1 MYKVVCTFKEQ
12 LLIGLTMLIS
22 EIAKIRIMLADD
34 HPLFIEGLS
43 MMLRREPD
51 FELCGLANNGR
62 EVLEMLPTTHPD
74 LILLDI
80 NMPKMNGLETIK
92 YIKQSYPNV
101 KIVMLSGYFDDAI
114 IKEAKAKGANGYLL
128 KSSQKDELIQT
139 IKMVYSG
146 AVFTTPQPDEP
157 THGEFLQNDKFL
169 AQFNLT
175 KRERELI
182 QLIKNGMTNQ
192 DIAQNLHLSVYTVET
207 HRKNIMQKLKLNS
220 PGALMKFII
229 ENQI

>member
-1 MYKVVCTFKEQ
+1 MANAEN
-12 LLIGLTMLIS
+12 
-22 EIAKIRIMLADD
+22 EKIRIMLADD
-34 HPLFIEGLS
+34 HPLFIEGLT
-43 MMLRREPD
+43 MMLGREPS
-51 FELCGLANNGR
+51 FELCGVANNGR
-62 EVLEMLPTTHPD
+62 EVLEMLPTTLPD
-74 LILLDI
+74 MILLDI

-92 YIKQSYPNV
+92 YIKQSYPSV

-128 KSSQKDELIQT
+128 KSSNKEELIQT

-146 AVFTTPQPDEP
+146 SVFSTPHHEEP
-157 THGEFLQNDKFL
+157 AAGEFLVNDKFL
-169 AQFNLT
+169 QQFNLT
-175 KRERELI
+175 KREREII
-182 QLIKNGMTNQ
+182 QHIKDGLTNHE
-192 DIAQNLHLSVYTVET
+192 IAETLHLSVYTVET

>member
-1 MYKVVCTFKEQ
+1 MSITEN
-12 LLIGLTMLIS
+12 
-22 EIAKIRIMLADD
+22 EKIRIMLADD

-51 FELCGLANNGR
+51 FELCGIANNGR
-62 EVLEMLPTTHPD
+62 EVLDMLPTTKPD

-92 YIKQSYPNV
+92 YIRQSYPNV
-101 KIVMLSGYFDDAI
+101 KIVMLSGYFDEAI
-114 IKEAKAKGANGYLL
+114 IKEAKIKGANGYLL
-128 KSSQKDELIQT
+128 KSSQRDELIHT

-146 AVFTTPQPDEP
+146 ALFATPQQENQV
-157 THGEFLQNDKFL
+157 TGEFLANDKFL
-169 AQFNLT
+169 VQFNLT

-192 DIAQNLHLSVYTVET
+192 EIAQNLHLSVYTVET

>member
-1 MYKVVCTFKEQ
+1 
-12 LLIGLTMLIS
+12 
-22 EIAKIRIMLADD
+22 MLADD

-51 FELCGLANNGR
+51 FELCGIANNGR
-62 EVLEMLPTTHPD
+62 EVLEMLPTTNPD

-92 YIKQSYPNV
+92 YIKQSYPSV

-114 IKEAKAKGANGYLL
+114 IKEAKLKGANGYLL
-128 KSSQKDELIQT
+128 KSSQQDELIQT
-139 IKMVYSG
+139 IKMVNSG
-146 AVFTTPQPDEP
+146 SVFATPHHEEP
-157 THGEFLQNDKFL
+157 APGEFLVNDKFL

-175 KRERELI
+175 KREREII
-182 QLIKNGMTNQ
+182 QLIKNEMTNQ
-192 DIAQNLHLSVYTVET
+192 EIAQNLHLSVYTVET

>member
-1 MYKVVCTFKEQ
+1 MS
-12 LLIGLTMLIS
+12 IS
-22 EIAKIRIMLADD
+22 ENEKIRIMLADD

-51 FELCGLANNGR
+51 FELCGIANNGR
-62 EVLEMLPTTHPD
+62 EVLDMLPTTKPD

-92 YIKQSYPNV
+92 YIRQSYPSV
-101 KIVMLSGYFDDAI
+101 KIVMLSGYFDEAI
-114 IKEAKAKGANGYLL
+114 IKEAKIKGANGYLL
-128 KSSQKDELIQT
+128 KSSQRDELIHT

-146 AVFTTPQPDEP
+146 ALFATPQQDEP
-157 THGEFLQNDKFL
+157 VTGEFLANDKFL

-192 DIAQNLHLSVYTVET
+192 EIAQNLHLSVYTVET

>member
-1 MYKVVCTFKEQ
+1 M
-12 LLIGLTMLIS
+12 S
-22 EIAKIRIMLADD
+22 ENEKIRIMLADD

-51 FELCGLANNGR
+51 FELCGIANNGR
-62 EVLEMLPTTHPD
+62 EVLDMLPTTKPD

-92 YIKQSYPNV
+92 YIRQSYPNV
-101 KIVMLSGYFDDAI
+101 KIVMLSGYFDEAI
-114 IKEAKAKGANGYLL
+114 IKEAKIKGANGYLL
-128 KSSQKDELIQT
+128 KSSQRDELIHT

-146 AVFTTPQPDEP
+146 ALFATPQQDEP
-157 THGEFLQNDKFL
+157 VTGEFLANDKFL

-192 DIAQNLHLSVYTVET
+192 EIAQNLHLSVYTVET

>member
-1 MYKVVCTFKEQ
+1 MS
-12 LLIGLTMLIS
+12 IS
-22 EIAKIRIMLADD
+22 ENEKIRIMLADD

-51 FELCGLANNGR
+51 FELCGIANNGR
-62 EVLEMLPTTHPD
+62 EVLEMLPTTKPD

-92 YIKQSYPNV
+92 YIRQSYPNV
-101 KIVMLSGYFDDAI
+101 KIVMLSGYFDEAI
-114 IKEAKAKGANGYLL
+114 IKEAKIKGANGYLL
-128 KSSQKDELIQT
+128 KSSQRDELIHT

-146 AVFTTPQPDEP
+146 ALFATPQQEGQV
-157 THGEFLQNDKFL
+157 TGEFLANDKFL

-192 DIAQNLHLSVYTVET
+192 EIAQNLHLSVYTVET

>member
-1 MYKVVCTFKEQ
+1 MSTPEN
-12 LLIGLTMLIS
+12 
-22 EIAKIRIMLADD
+22 EKIRIMLADD

-51 FELCGLANNGR
+51 FELCGIANNGR
-62 EVLEMLPTTHPD
+62 EVLEMLPTTKPD

-92 YIKQSYPNV
+92 YIRQSYPSV
-101 KIVMLSGYFDDAI
+101 KIVLLSGYFDEAI
-114 IKEAKAKGANGYLL
+114 IKEAKIKGANGYLL
-128 KSSQKDELIQT
+128 KSSQRDELIHT

-146 AVFTTPQPDEP
+146 ALFATPQHDQPAP
-157 THGEFLQNDKFL
+157 GEFLVNDKFL

>member
-1 MYKVVCTFKEQ
+1 MP
-12 LLIGLTMLIS
+12 IS
-22 EIAKIRIMLADD
+22 ENEKIKIMLADD

-43 MMLRREPD
+43 MMLRREPE
-51 FELCGLANNGR
+51 FELCGIANNGR
-62 EVLEMLPTTHPD
+62 EVLEMLPTTKPD

-92 YIKQSYPNV
+92 YIRQSYPNV
-101 KIVMLSGYFDDAI
+101 KIVMLSGYFDEAI
-114 IKEAKAKGANGYLL
+114 IKEAKLKGANGYLL
-128 KSSQKDELIQT
+128 KSSQRDELIHT

-146 AVFTTPQPDEP
+146 ALFATPQQEEP
-157 THGEFLQNDKFL
+157 VSGEFMANDKFL

-192 DIAQNLHLSVYTVET
+192 EIAQNLHLSVYTVET

>member
-1 MYKVVCTFKEQ
+1 MP
-12 LLIGLTMLIS
+12 IS
-22 EIAKIRIMLADD
+22 ENEKIRIMLADD

-51 FELCGLANNGR
+51 FELCGVANNGR
-62 EVLEMLPTTHPD
+62 EVLEMLPSTKPD

-92 YIKQSYPNV
+92 YIKQSFPSV

-114 IKEAKAKGANGYLL
+114 IKEAKLKGANGYLL
-128 KSSQKDELIQT
+128 KSSQQDELIQT
-139 IKMVYSG
+139 IKMVNAGS
-146 AVFTTPQPDEP
+146 AFSTPHHEEP
-157 THGEFLQNDKFL
+157 APGEFLVNDKFL

-175 KRERELI
+175 KREREII
-182 QLIKNGMTNQ
+182 QHIKNGMTNQ
-192 DIAQNLHLSVYTVET
+192 EMAQNLHLSVYTVET

>member
-1 MYKVVCTFKEQ
+1 MS
-12 LLIGLTMLIS
+12 IS
-22 EIAKIRIMLADD
+22 ENEKIRIVLADD

-51 FELCGLANNGR
+51 FELCGIANNGR
-62 EVLEMLPTTHPD
+62 EVLEMLPTTKPD

-92 YIKQSYPNV
+92 YIRQSYPNV
-101 KIVMLSGYFDDAI
+101 KVVMLSGYFDEAI
-114 IKEAKAKGANGYLL
+114 IKEAKLKGANGYLL
-128 KSSQKDELIQT
+128 KSSQRDELIHT

-146 AVFTTPQPDEP
+146 ALFATPQQDEP
-157 THGEFLQNDKFL
+157 VSGDFLANDKFL

-192 DIAQNLHLSVYTVET
+192 EIAQNLHLSVYTVET

>member
-1 MYKVVCTFKEQ
+1 
-12 LLIGLTMLIS
+12 
-22 EIAKIRIMLADD
+22 MLADD

-51 FELCGLANNGR
+51 FELCGVANNGR
-62 EVLEMLPTTHPD
+62 EVLEMLPTTKPD

-92 YIKQSYPNV
+92 YIKQSFPSV

-114 IKEAKAKGANGYLL
+114 IKEAKLKGANGYLL
-128 KSSQKDELIQT
+128 KSSQQDELIQT

-146 AVFTTPQPDEP
+146 SAFTTPHHEEP
-157 THGEFLQNDKFL
+157 APGEFLVNDKFL

-175 KRERELI
+175 KREREII
-182 QLIKNGMTNQ
+182 QHIKNGMTNQ
-192 DIAQNLHLSVYTVET
+192 EMAQNLHLSVYTVET

>member
-1 MYKVVCTFKEQ
+1 MP
-12 LLIGLTMLIS
+12 IS
-22 EIAKIRIMLADD
+22 ENEKIRIMLADD

-51 FELCGLANNGR
+51 FELCGIANNGR
-62 EVLEMLPTTHPD
+62 EVLEMLPTTKPD

-92 YIKQSYPNV
+92 YIRQSYPSV
-101 KIVMLSGYFDDAI
+101 KIVMLSGYFDEAI
-114 IKEAKAKGANGYLL
+114 IKEAKIKGANGYLL
-128 KSSQKDELIQT
+128 KSSQRDELIHT

-146 AVFTTPQPDEP
+146 ALFATPQRDEP
-157 THGEFLQNDKFL
+157 APGEFLVNDKFL

-192 DIAQNLHLSVYTVET
+192 EIAQNLHLSVYTVET

>member
-51 FELCGLANNGR
+51 FELCGIANNGR
-62 EVLEMLPTTHPD
+62 EVLEMLPTTNPD

-157 THGEFLQNDKFL
+157 TQGEFLQNDKFL

>member
-1 MYKVVCTFKEQ
+1 MP
-12 LLIGLTMLIS
+12 IS
-22 EIAKIRIMLADD
+22 ENEKIRIMLADD

-51 FELCGLANNGR
+51 FELCGVANNGR
-62 EVLEMLPTTHPD
+62 EVLEMLPTTNPD

-92 YIKQSYPNV
+92 YIKQSFPSV

-114 IKEAKAKGANGYLL
+114 IKEAKLKGANGYLL
-128 KSSQKDELIQT
+128 KSSQQDELIQT
-139 IKMVYSG
+139 IKMVNSG
-146 AVFTTPQPDEP
+146 SAFSTPHHEEP
-157 THGEFLQNDKFL
+157 APGEFLVNDKFL

-175 KRERELI
+175 KREREII
-182 QLIKNGMTNQ
+182 QHIKTGMTNQ
-192 DIAQNLHLSVYTVET
+192 EMAQNLHLSVYTVET

>member
-1 MYKVVCTFKEQ
+1 MSITEN
-12 LLIGLTMLIS
+12 
-22 EIAKIRIMLADD
+22 EKIRIMLADD

-51 FELCGLANNGR
+51 FELCGIANNGR
-62 EVLEMLPTTHPD
+62 EVLEMLPTNKPD

-92 YIKQSYPNV
+92 YIRQSYPNV
-101 KIVMLSGYFDDAI
+101 KIVMLSGYFDEAI
-114 IKEAKAKGANGYLL
+114 IKEAKIKGANGYLL
-128 KSSQKDELIQT
+128 KSSQRDELIHT

-146 AVFTTPQPDEP
+146 ALFATPQQENQV
-157 THGEFLQNDKFL
+157 TGEFLANDKFL

-192 DIAQNLHLSVYTVET
+192 EIAQNLHLSVYTVET

>member
-1 MYKVVCTFKEQ
+1 
-12 LLIGLTMLIS
+12 MLIS

-51 FELCGLANNGR
+51 FELCGIANNGR
-62 EVLEMLPTTHPD
+62 EVLEMLPTTKPD

-92 YIKQSYPNV
+92 YIKQSYPTV

-146 AVFTTPQPDEP
+146 SVFATPQPDEP
-157 THGEFLQNDKFL
+157 THGELLLNDKFL

>member
-1 MYKVVCTFKEQ
+1 MSITEN
-12 LLIGLTMLIS
+12 
-22 EIAKIRIMLADD
+22 EKIRIMLADD

-51 FELCGLANNGR
+51 FELCGIANNGR
-62 EVLEMLPTTHPD
+62 EVLDMLPTTKPD

-92 YIKQSYPNV
+92 YIRQSYPNV
-101 KIVMLSGYFDDAI
+101 KIVMLSGYFDEAI
-114 IKEAKAKGANGYLL
+114 IKEAKIKGANGYLL
-128 KSSQKDELIQT
+128 KSSQRDELIHT

-146 AVFTTPQPDEP
+146 ALFATPQQENQV
-157 THGEFLQNDKFL
+157 TGEFLANDKFL

-192 DIAQNLHLSVYTVET
+192 EIAQNLHLSVYTVET

>member
-1 MYKVVCTFKEQ
+1 MSTPEN
-12 LLIGLTMLIS
+12 
-22 EIAKIRIMLADD
+22 EKIRIMLADD

-51 FELCGLANNGR
+51 FELCGIANNGR
-62 EVLEMLPTTHPD
+62 EVLEMLPTTKPD

-92 YIKQSYPNV
+92 YIRQSYPSV
-101 KIVMLSGYFDDAI
+101 KIVMLSGYFDEAL
-114 IKEAKAKGANGYLL
+114 IKEAKIKGANGYLL
-128 KSSQKDELIQT
+128 KSSQRDELIHT

-146 AVFTTPQPDEP
+146 ALFATPQHDQPAP
-157 THGEFLQNDKFL
+157 GEFLVNDKFL

>member
-1 MYKVVCTFKEQ
+1 MP
-12 LLIGLTMLIS
+12 IS
-22 EIAKIRIMLADD
+22 ENGKIRIMLADD

-51 FELCGLANNGR
+51 FELCGIANNGR
-62 EVLEMLPTTHPD
+62 EVLEMLPTTNPD

-157 THGEFLQNDKFL
+157 TQGEFLQNDKFL

>member
-1 MYKVVCTFKEQ
+1 MSITEN
-12 LLIGLTMLIS
+12 
-22 EIAKIRIMLADD
+22 EKIRIMLADD

-51 FELCGLANNGR
+51 FELCGIANNGR
-62 EVLEMLPTTHPD
+62 EVLEMLPTTKPD

-92 YIKQSYPNV
+92 YIRQSYPNV
-101 KIVMLSGYFDDAI
+101 KIVMLSGYFDEAI
-114 IKEAKAKGANGYLL
+114 IKEAKIKGANGYLL
-128 KSSQKDELIQT
+128 KSSQRDELIHT

-146 AVFTTPQPDEP
+146 ALFATPQQENQV
-157 THGEFLQNDKFL
+157 TGEFLANDKFL

-192 DIAQNLHLSVYTVET
+192 EIAQNLHLSVYTVET

-220 PGALMKFII
+220 PGELMKFII

>member
-1 MYKVVCTFKEQ
+1 MP
-12 LLIGLTMLIS
+12 IS
-22 EIAKIRIMLADD
+22 ENEKIRIMLADD

-51 FELCGLANNGR
+51 FELCGVANNGR
-62 EVLEMLPTTHPD
+62 EVLEMLPTTKPD

-92 YIKQSYPNV
+92 YIKQSFPTV

-114 IKEAKAKGANGYLL
+114 IKEAKLKGANGYLL
-128 KSSQKDELIQT
+128 KSSQQDELIQT
-139 IKMVYSG
+139 IKMVNSG
-146 AVFTTPQPDEP
+146 SAFSTPHHEEP
-157 THGEFLQNDKFL
+157 APGEFLVNDKFL

-175 KRERELI
+175 KREREII
-182 QLIKNGMTNQ
+182 QHIKTGMTNQ
-192 DIAQNLHLSVYTVET
+192 EMAQNLHLSVYTVET

>member
-1 MYKVVCTFKEQ
+1 MSTPEN
-12 LLIGLTMLIS
+12 
-22 EIAKIRIMLADD
+22 EKIRIMLADD

-51 FELCGLANNGR
+51 FELCGIANNGR
-62 EVLEMLPTTHPD
+62 EVLEMLPTTKPD

-92 YIKQSYPNV
+92 YIRQSYPSV
-101 KIVMLSGYFDDAI
+101 KIVMLSGYFDEAI
-114 IKEAKAKGANGYLL
+114 IKEAKINGANGYLL
-128 KSSQKDELIQT
+128 KSSQRDELIHT

-146 AVFTTPQPDEP
+146 ALFATPQHDQPAP
-157 THGEFLQNDKFL
+157 GEFLVNDKFL

>member
-1 MYKVVCTFKEQ
+1 MS
-12 LLIGLTMLIS
+12 IS
-22 EIAKIRIMLADD
+22 ENEKIRIMLADD

-51 FELCGLANNGR
+51 FELCGIANNGR
-62 EVLEMLPTTHPD
+62 EVLEMLPTTKPD

-92 YIKQSYPNV
+92 YIRQSYPNV
-101 KIVMLSGYFDDAI
+101 KIVMLSGYFDEAI
-114 IKEAKAKGANGYLL
+114 IKEAKIKGANGYLL
-128 KSSQKDELIQT
+128 KSSQRDELIHT

-146 AVFTTPQPDEP
+146 ALFATPQQDEP
-157 THGEFLQNDKFL
+157 VSGEFLANDKFL

-192 DIAQNLHLSVYTVET
+192 EIAQNLHLSVYTVET

>member
-1 MYKVVCTFKEQ
+1 MS
-12 LLIGLTMLIS
+12 IS
-22 EIAKIRIMLADD
+22 ENEKIRIMLADD

-51 FELCGLANNGR
+51 FELCGIANNGR
-62 EVLEMLPTTHPD
+62 EVLEMLPTTKPD

-92 YIKQSYPNV
+92 YIRQSYPNV

-114 IKEAKAKGANGYLL
+114 IKEAKIKGANGYLL
-128 KSSQKDELIQT
+128 KSSQRDELIHT

-146 AVFTTPQPDEP
+146 ALFATPQQED
-157 THGEFLQNDKFL
+157 TVSGDFLANDKFL

-192 DIAQNLHLSVYTVET
+192 EIAQNLHLSVYTVET

>member
-1 MYKVVCTFKEQ
+1 MP
-12 LLIGLTMLIS
+12 IS
-22 EIAKIRIMLADD
+22 ENVKIRIMLADD

-51 FELCGLANNGR
+51 FELCGIANNGR
-62 EVLEMLPTTHPD
+62 EVLEMLPTTKPD

-92 YIKQSYPNV
+92 YIKQSYPAV

-114 IKEAKAKGANGYLL
+114 IKEAKLKGANGYLL
-128 KSSQKDELIQT
+128 KSSQQDELIQT
-139 IKMVYSG
+139 IKMVNSG
-146 AVFTTPQPDEP
+146 AVFATPHHEEP
-157 THGEFLQNDKFL
+157 APGEFLVNDKFL

-175 KRERELI
+175 KREREII

-192 DIAQNLHLSVYTVET
+192 EIAQNLHLSVYTVET

>member
-1 MYKVVCTFKEQ
+1 MS
-12 LLIGLTMLIS
+12 IS
-22 EIAKIRIMLADD
+22 ENEKIRIMLADD

-51 FELCGLANNGR
+51 FELCGIANNGR
-62 EVLEMLPTTHPD
+62 EVLDMLPTTKPD

-92 YIKQSYPNV
+92 YIRQSYPNV
-101 KIVMLSGYFDDAI
+101 KIVMLSGYFDEAI
-114 IKEAKAKGANGYLL
+114 IKEAKIKGANGYLL
-128 KSSQKDELIQT
+128 KSSQRDELIHT

-146 AVFTTPQPDEP
+146 ALFATPQQDEP
-157 THGEFLQNDKFL
+157 VSGEFLANDKFL

-192 DIAQNLHLSVYTVET
+192 EIAQNLHLSVYTVET

>member
-1 MYKVVCTFKEQ
+1 MP
-12 LLIGLTMLIS
+12 IS
-22 EIAKIRIMLADD
+22 ENEKIRIMLADD

-51 FELCGLANNGR
+51 FELCGIANNGR
-62 EVLEMLPTTHPD
+62 EVLEMLPTTTPD

-92 YIKQSYPNV
+92 YIKQSYPSV

-114 IKEAKAKGANGYLL
+114 IKEAKLKGANGYLL
-128 KSSQKDELIQT
+128 KSSQQDELIHT
-139 IKMVYSG
+139 IKMVNSG
-146 AVFTTPQPDEP
+146 AEFTTPHHEEP
-157 THGEFLQNDKFL
+157 APGEFLVNDKFL

-175 KRERELI
+175 KREREII
-182 QLIKNGMTNQ
+182 QLIKNEMTNQ
-192 DIAQNLHLSVYTVET
+192 EIAQNLHLSVYTVET

>member
-1 MYKVVCTFKEQ
+1 MP
-12 LLIGLTMLIS
+12 IS
-22 EIAKIRIMLADD
+22 ENGKIRIMLADD

-43 MMLRREPD
+43 MMLRREPE
-51 FELCGLANNGR
+51 FELCGIANNGR
-62 EVLEMLPTTHPD
+62 EVLEMLPTTNPD

-92 YIKQSYPNV
+92 YIKQSYPSV

-114 IKEAKAKGANGYLL
+114 IKEAKLKGANGYLL
-128 KSSQKDELIQT
+128 KSSQQDELIHT
-139 IKMVYSG
+139 IKMVNSG
-146 AVFTTPQPDEP
+146 AVFTTPHHEEP
-157 THGEFLQNDKFL
+157 APGEFLVNDKFL

-175 KRERELI
+175 KREREII
-182 QLIKNGMTNQ
+182 QLIKNEMTNQ
-192 DIAQNLHLSVYTVET
+192 EIAQNLHLSVYTVET

>member
-1 MYKVVCTFKEQ
+1 MSTPEN
-12 LLIGLTMLIS
+12 
-22 EIAKIRIMLADD
+22 EKIRIMLADD

-51 FELCGLANNGR
+51 FELCGIANNGR
-62 EVLEMLPTTHPD
+62 EVLEMLPTTKPD

-92 YIKQSYPNV
+92 YIRQSYPSV
-101 KIVMLSGYFDDAI
+101 KIVMLSGYFDEAI
-114 IKEAKAKGANGYLL
+114 IKEAKIKGANGYLL
-128 KSSQKDELIQT
+128 KSSQRDELIHT

-146 AVFTTPQPDEP
+146 ALFATPQHDQPAP
-157 THGEFLQNDKFL
+157 GEFLVNDKFL

-192 DIAQNLHLSVYTVET
+192 DIAQNLHLSV
-207 HRKNIMQKLKLNS
+207 
-220 PGALMKFII
+220 
-229 ENQI
+229 

>member
-1 MYKVVCTFKEQ
+1 M
-12 LLIGLTMLIS
+12 S
-22 EIAKIRIMLADD
+22 IAENEKIRIMLADD

-43 MMLRREPD
+43 MMLRREPE
-51 FELCGLANNGR
+51 FELCGIANNGR
-62 EVLEMLPTTHPD
+62 EVLEMLPTTKPD

-92 YIKQSYPNV
+92 YIRQSYPSI

-114 IKEAKAKGANGYLL
+114 IKEAKLKGANGYLL
-128 KSSQKDELIQT
+128 KSSQRDELIHT

-146 AVFTTPQPDEP
+146 ALFATPQQEEP
-157 THGEFLQNDKFL
+157 VSGEFLANDKFL

-192 DIAQNLHLSVYTVET
+192 EIAQNLHLSVYTVET

>member
-1 MYKVVCTFKEQ
+1 MSTPEN
-12 LLIGLTMLIS
+12 
-22 EIAKIRIMLADD
+22 EKIRIMLADD

-51 FELCGLANNGR
+51 FELCGIANNGR
-62 EVLEMLPTTHPD
+62 EVLEMLPTTKPD

-92 YIKQSYPNV
+92 YIRQSYPNV
-101 KIVMLSGYFDDAI
+101 KIVMLSGYFDEAI
-114 IKEAKAKGANGYLL
+114 IKEAKIKGANGYLL
-128 KSSQKDELIQT
+128 KSSQRDELIHT

-146 AVFTTPQPDEP
+146 ALFATPQQENQV
-157 THGEFLQNDKFL
+157 TGEFLANDKFL
-169 AQFNLT
+169 AQFKLT

-192 DIAQNLHLSVYTVET
+192 EIAQNLHLSVYTVEK

>member
-1 MYKVVCTFKEQ
+1 MS
-12 LLIGLTMLIS
+12 IS
-22 EIAKIRIMLADD
+22 ENEKIRIMLADD

-51 FELCGLANNGR
+51 FELCGIANNGR
-62 EVLEMLPTTHPD
+62 EVLEMLPTTKPD

-92 YIKQSYPNV
+92 YIRQSYPNV
-101 KIVMLSGYFDDAI
+101 KVVMLSGYFDEAI
-114 IKEAKAKGANGYLL
+114 IKEAKLKGANGYLL
-128 KSSQKDELIQT
+128 KSSQRDELIHT

-146 AVFTTPQPDEP
+146 ALFATPQQDEP
-157 THGEFLQNDKFL
+157 VSGDFLANDKFL

-192 DIAQNLHLSVYTVET
+192 EIAQNLHLSVYTVET

>member
-1 MYKVVCTFKEQ
+1 MSITEN
-12 LLIGLTMLIS
+12 
-22 EIAKIRIMLADD
+22 EKIRIMLADD

-51 FELCGLANNGR
+51 FELCGIANNGR
-62 EVLEMLPTTHPD
+62 EVLEMLPTTKPD

-92 YIKQSYPNV
+92 YIRQSYPNV
-101 KIVMLSGYFDDAI
+101 KIVMLSGYFDEAI
-114 IKEAKAKGANGYLL
+114 IKEAKIKGANGYLL
-128 KSSQKDELIQT
+128 KSSQRDELIHT

-146 AVFTTPQPDEP
+146 ALFATPQQENQV
-157 THGEFLQNDKFL
+157 TGEFLANDKFL

-192 DIAQNLHLSVYTVET
+192 EIAQNLHLSVYTVET

>member
-1 MYKVVCTFKEQ
+1 MP
-12 LLIGLTMLIS
+12 IS
-22 EIAKIRIMLADD
+22 ENEKIRIMLADD

-51 FELCGLANNGR
+51 FELCGVANNGR
-62 EVLEMLPTTHPD
+62 EVLEMLPTTNPD

-92 YIKQSYPNV
+92 YIKQSFPSV

-114 IKEAKAKGANGYLL
+114 IKEAKLKGANGYLL
-128 KSSQKDELIQT
+128 KSSQQDELIQT

-146 AVFTTPQPDEP
+146 SAFSTPHHEEP
-157 THGEFLQNDKFL
+157 APGEFLVNDKFL

-175 KRERELI
+175 KREREII
-182 QLIKNGMTNQ
+182 QHIKTGMTNQ
-192 DIAQNLHLSVYTVET
+192 EMAQNLHLSVYTVET